1 MIERLL
7 VMVILLGI
15 GYVGFWL
22 FKRHNLQQA
31 SQQATR
37 DPLLS
42 EVPADRAT
50 IVYFTTPGCI
60 PCRTQ
65 QQPALSRLQAAIGDT
80 VNIIKVDA
88 SLDPDTAQRWG
99 VMSAPTTFILDK
111 SGQAKAVNYGFA
123 DENKLRQQL
132 DIAV

>member
-1 MIERLL
+1 MIERFALML
-7 VMVILLGI
+7 ILLAV
-15 GYVGFWL
+15 GYVAFWL

-31 SQQATR
+31 SEQATQ
-37 DPLLS
+37 DPLLMDA
-42 EVPADRAT
+42 PINRAT

-60 PCRTQ
+60 PCQTQ

-80 VNIIKVDA
+80 INIIKVDA
-88 SLDPDTAQRWG
+88 SQDPEAAQRWG
-99 VMSAPTTFILDK
+99 VMSAPTTFVLDRTGK
-111 SGQAKAVNYGFA
+111 ALAVNYGFA